1 MKAQSAKL
9 KKIGDALKT
18 GDHKGVVI
26 AVAAALIIV
35 ASVVA
40 GYYVLFRPSPEGYT
54 TIDVLDSKGLAV
66 DYIDVL
72 TVNKNYI
79 FNIEVVNHMRQILP
93 FEVQMKVINETIP
106 LFPAEIDAT
115 NTYTKTLADGEKW
128 EIQTPVTLHETGSHS
143 IVFELWIQNEAGK
156 LEFSGNAVVRNVDA
170 VLS

>member
-1 MKAQSAKL
+1 MKTHSATL
-9 KKIGDALKT
+9 KKNGDALNA
-18 GDHKGVVI
+18 GNDKGVII

-40 GYYVLFRPSPEGYT
+40 GYYVIFKPPPEGYT
-54 TIDVLDSKGLAV
+54 TIDILDSKGQAV
-66 DYIDVL
+66 DYIDTL
-72 TVNKNYI
+72 TVNQNYI
-79 FNIEVVNHMRQILP
+79 FNIEVVNHMGQILP
-93 FEVQMKVINETIP
+93 SEVQLKVINETIP

-143 IVFELWIQNEAGK
+143 IVFELWIQNEVGE
-156 LEFSGNAVVRNVDA
+156 LEFSENAVVRNVDA